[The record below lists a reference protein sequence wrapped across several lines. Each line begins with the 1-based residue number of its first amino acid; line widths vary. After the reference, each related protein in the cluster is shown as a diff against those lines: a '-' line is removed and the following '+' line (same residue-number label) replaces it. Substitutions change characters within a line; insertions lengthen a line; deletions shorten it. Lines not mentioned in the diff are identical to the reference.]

1 MMKYVYMKR
10 VPSNDVIVALKRR
23 IRHVWIACVV
33 GCSCFAISS
42 IGASDAQAR
51 KTDVCDASRTM
62 RCIIKESMTRR
73 LHRISNRYR

>member
-1 MMKYVYMKR
+1 MMKYIYMKR

-42 IGASDAQAR
+42 IGASDAHAR
-51 KTDVCDASRTM
+51 QGAV
-62 RCIIKESMTRR
+62 
-73 LHRISNRYR
+73 